1 MSATISPPANKG
13 LVNLN
18 RELFRKSLDLV
29 ALRVP
34 ASTCRRAMVELKG
47 GPLLE
52 LPRLRAII
60 EDPEEVAKGADK
72 KAVKRLVLLNPE
84 VVKSND
90 TLPPAV
96 DEFAKKEGAEVTRYK
111 LDLDYDYW
119 TADQVL
125 RSILPDELEVPG
137 AFESVG
143 HIGEGR
149 SSHSANL
156 SADDGLRYKLC
167 AAHLN
172 LRDQHIPYKSII
184 GQVLLDKNKNLRTI
198 VNKTGNIDHTF
209 RFFQMEL
216 LAGENNMMAE
226 LKEGDCRFQFDF
238 SRVYWNSRLQAEHNR
253 IVKAFRPGQLIC
265 DVFAGVGPYA
275 LPAAKKK
282 NCVVF
287 ANDLNPAS
295 HQHLCENVQLNK
307 VILLIEDCTPVR
319 LGLISV
325 DAIARVGGTL
335 ADLNTPSVWR
345 ELQSKAP
352 LPKKPKTTKA
362 ASNDTLDS
370 STKPQTKTAPEVE
383 NGKGPVAEEPV
394 FRWFDHYIMNLP
406 ATAIDFLDAFR
417 GLLYGRQDL
426 VPNDRLPM
434 IHCHCFS
441 REVDARADVI
451 KRVESVIGASL
462 GDNVE
467 LVHDVRNVAPNK
479 EMLCISFR
487 LPAEVAFAT
496 PVDSNSDTNKR
507 PSSEPDQISE
517 KKARVEESPI
527 P

>member
-13 LVNLN
+13 LVTLN

-60 EDPEEVAKGADK
+60 EDPEEIAKGADK
-72 KAVKRLVLLNPE
+72 KAVRRLVLLNPE
-84 VVKSND
+84 VVTSKD
-90 TLPPAV
+90 ALPPAV

-143 HIGEGR
+143 HI
-149 SSHSANL
+149 
-156 SADDGLRYKLC
+156 
-167 AAHLN
+167 AHLN

-226 LKEGDCRFQFDF
+226 LKEGDCRFRFDF

-282 NCVVF
+282 NCIVF

-295 HQHLCENVQLNK
+295 HQYLCENVRLNK
-307 VILLIEDCTPVR
+307 VEHLVR
-319 LGLISV
+319 PYNMDGREFIRQSLK
-325 DAIARVGGTL
+325 
-335 ADLNTPSVWR
+335 DLNTPSVWR
-345 ELQSKAP
+345 ELESKAP
-352 LPKKPKTTKA
+352 PPKKPKTTKA
-362 ASNDTLDS
+362 ASNDALDS
-370 STKPQTKTAPEVE
+370 STKPHTETAPEVKE
-383 NGKGPVAEEPV
+383 NGKGPVGEEPV

-406 ATAIDFLDAFR
+406 ATAIEFLDAFR
-417 GLLYGRQDL
+417 GFLYGRQDL
-426 VPNDRLPM
+426 VSNDRLPM

-496 PVDSNSDTNKR
+496 PVDSNSDINKR
-507 PSSEPDQISE
+507 PSSEPIQISE